1 MGLSCKQVSS
11 DEVEWIQ
18 GQSLLQAPIME
29 RPKALSMKRRHHQ
42 ENQLQQLEPPL
53 KCPRCDSSNTKFCY
67 YNNYNKSQ
75 PRYFCKTCKR
85 HWTKGGNLRNVPVGG
100 GRKNKRHQTSAAASA
115 SKTTTTTIKS
125 STSSAIQPHQLP
137 PADQKYI
144 PNIKFHSPL
153 QQNSKFCKLQKLGER
168 NFQQKQWSLLRF
180 YHVSR
185 LTDSISLPFPFSS
198 SSSYSL
204 ETFPSSISASFQS
217 SSLYNYSGETRE
229 DPTGSLTWQEPI
241 TSNGIEMANYWNWDD
256 IDALVSTDLNIPWDD
271 SEIKPWKDL

>member
-18 GQSLLQAPIME
+18 GQSLLQAPTME
-29 RPKALSMKRRHHQ
+29 RPKASSMKRRHHQ

-153 QQNSKFCKLQKLGER
+153 QQNSVNCRNSEREIFSTNNGVCLDSTMSQGLQTL
-168 NFQQKQWSLLRF
+168 FP
-180 YHVSR
+180 
-185 LTDSISLPFPFSS
+185 LPFPFSS

-229 DPTGSLTWQEPI
+229 DPTGSLTWKEPI